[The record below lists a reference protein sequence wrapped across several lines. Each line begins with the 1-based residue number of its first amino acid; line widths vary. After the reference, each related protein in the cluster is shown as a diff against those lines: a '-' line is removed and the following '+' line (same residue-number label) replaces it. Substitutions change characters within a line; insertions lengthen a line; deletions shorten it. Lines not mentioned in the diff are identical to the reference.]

1 MAEFDSEVAD
11 ISVILDAYMY
21 LNYQS
26 DTEDIQ
32 GKNLNQLLKDTKS
45 EYKDSEC
52 YKVLKKAL

>member
-26 DTEDIQ
+26 DTED
-32 GKNLNQLLKDTKS
+32 TKIVNAI
-45 EYKDSEC
+45 KF
-52 YKVLKKAL
+52 